1 MTAIL
6 TKGICDPYINARRE
20 WNERYGSYIARA
32 RNWRYAAF
40 GSLLVSAI
48 LACGVIWLA
57 SQSKLVPFIV
67 EVDKLGQAVAV
78 KRADRASTIDQ
89 RIVKAELAAWIIDVR
104 SVSSDPIAQKA
115 ALSRAYSMV
124 DGSGTAFLNDYYKED
139 SPFEI
144 GQQQTV
150 GCSIDAVLP
159 ISEKSYQVQWTQ
171 DARDLQGRLVKT
183 THWQASLEI
192 GFNPPTD
199 EATILKNPLGIYVRN
214 INWTQHL

>member
-67 EVDKLGQAVAV
+67 EVDKLGQAVAGE
-78 KRADRASTIDQ
+78 RADRASTIDQ

-104 SVSSDPIAQKA
+104 SVSSD
-115 ALSRAYSMV
+115 R
-124 DGSGTAFLNDYYKED
+124 
-139 SPFEI
+139 
-144 GQQQTV
+144 
-150 GCSIDAVLP
+150 
-159 ISEKSYQVQWTQ
+159 
-171 DARDLQGRLVKT
+171 
-183 THWQASLEI
+183 
-192 GFNPPTD
+192 
-199 EATILKNPLGIYVRN
+199 
-214 INWTQHL
+214 